1 MKNNALALLA
11 SVALLLPTASFAQD
25 AVRLGLPIGLS
36 GGNSVVAP
44 GLLQAAEYA
53 VEEINGQGGI
63 LGRQIDL
70 VIADDASTAAGAKK
84 AVEGLIFRD
93 KVQGLVAVQT
103 SAARNAVVPIAS
115 KAKVP
120 YIYGSFYEGGSC
132 DPYLYVD
139 AAVPE
144 QQVAPFVQHLAAE
157 SAKSVFLIASD
168 YAFGRGLVE
177 KLKAQLDS
185 AGISVAGEEY
195 QPMDLTDWT
204 AVVGKVR
211 NAAPDAI
218 VMATAGGAPNI
229 SLTKQLRD
237 AGIQALVANLGLDEA
252 TAGTMAGEATG
263 HLVSSAYVS
272 TLDTPENKAFN
283 EGLRAKYGDET
294 MTPSDFSVP
303 LYDAIHLYKLAAEKA
318 GTFDTE
324 AVTAALAEVTFVG
337 PRGPISMNAQH
348 HTTLTMYLSRVQED
362 GSLDVLQTFDSVL
375 PGEQCPAL

>member
-1 MKNNALALLA
+1 MKVKVLALLA
-11 SVALLLPTASFAQD
+11 SVALMVPAASFAD
-25 AVRLGLPIGLS
+25 EVVRLGLPIGLS

-53 VEEINGQGGI
+53 IEEINGQGGI
-63 LGRQIDL
+63 LGRQVEL

-93 KVQGLVAVQT
+93 KVQGVVAVQT
-103 SAARNAVVPIAS
+103 SAARNAIVPVTS

-132 DPYLYVD
+132 DAYLYID

-144 QQVAPFVQHLAAE
+144 QQVAPFVQHLSTE
-157 SAKSVFLIASD
+157 GVKSVFLVASD
-168 YAFGRGLVE
+168 YAFGRSMVE
-177 KLKAQLDS
+177 KLKAQLDA
-185 AGISVAGEEY
+185 AGISIAGEEY

-211 NAAPDAI
+211 NAGPDAI
-218 VMATAGGAPNI
+218 VMATAAGAPNL

-237 AGIQALVANLGLDEA
+237 SGVHAIVANLGLDEA
-252 TAGTMAGEATG
+252 TAGTMAGEAVG

-283 EGLRAKYGDET
+283 EGLLAKFGEEM

-324 AVTAALAEVTFVG
+324 AVAAALGEVTFVG

-362 GSLDVLQTFDSVL
+362 GSLDVLQTFENVL